1 MPFRPDGSTAV
12 PTTSTLQVDPDQVLQ
27 LKAEL
32 QPIHDEVEN
41 FLRGKG
47 RSMLVQPLGAD
58 PVSAETA
65 DAFNENSQSAI
76 EAAVG
81 YVRELKGVLDAL
93 DQAVQTYNL
102 AEESNSQAF
111 RSVVQ

>member
-41 FLRGKG
+41 FLRSKAPA
-47 RSMLVQPLGAD
+47 MMMQPLGAD
-58 PVSAETA
+58 AVSNETA
-65 DAFNENSQSAI
+65 QAFNENTQAAI
-76 EAAVG
+76 DAARG
-81 YVRELKGVLDAL
+81 YLDELTKVLGAL
-93 DQAVQTYNL
+93 DQAVRTYNL
-102 AEESNSQAF
+102 VEDTNTQAF
-111 RSVVQ
+111 RQDVQ